1 MKQESRSELML
12 RVQELCFACV
22 DLNLYLDNHPD
33 DKNAV
38 SMYNKLSNQFEQ
50 ARCAYESKYGPLT
63 NFGFSPSKYP
73 FRWVESPWP
82 WEREFND

>member
-1 MKQESRSELML
+1 MSDSRNELM
-12 RVQELCFACV
+12 RKIQELCFACL
-22 DLNLYLDNHPD
+22 DMNLYLDNNPC
-33 DKNAV
+33 DKNAITTFN
-38 SMYNKLSNQFEQ
+38 SLCNQFLE
-50 ARCAYESKYGPLT
+50 ARCLYENKYGPLT